1 MRPGFTI
8 PKGVRNLQFSQR
20 KSEQLGREAN
30 AAMELSYYRGYM
42 AGYMMAMEDHKNK
55 KIKRDYAMQPNRAE
69 NKDFHI

>member
-1 MRPGFTI
+1 
-8 PKGVRNLQFSQR
+8 
-20 KSEQLGREAN
+20 
-30 AAMELSYYRGYM
+30 MELSYYRGYM